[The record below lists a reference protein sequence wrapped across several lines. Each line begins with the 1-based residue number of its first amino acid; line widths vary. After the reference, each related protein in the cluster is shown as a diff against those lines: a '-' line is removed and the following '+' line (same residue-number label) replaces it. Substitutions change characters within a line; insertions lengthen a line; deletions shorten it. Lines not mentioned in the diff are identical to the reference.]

1 MNADFSFSKSPISLQ
16 HATTITSGSIEIS
29 KLKIIYEEQRHFK
42 LVGTSIKEF

>member
-29 KLKIIYEEQRHFK
+29 KLKIIIYEEQRHFK
-42 LVGTSIKEF
+42 LVVTSIK